1 MRRRQAAFQVLLK
14 KGLRTVLGPLLP
26 YVRSLRTLPVR
37 KRAEQSASH
46 LNPTRGLSV
55 CYLTHHF
62 PDRPPL
68 RTEISHGGAVKLTFL
83 AESFPHQFPNA
94 SLLYSVSSLDHPGKT
109 EIVQMAK
116 KLGVKIVINQ
126 NGVAYPGW
134 YGPGWKISNMKQR
147 ETYDLADFIIYQSKF
162 CKTSAELYLGIKDT
176 PSAVVYNPV
185 DVDYFCPSQN
195 HSYRTAPILLLGGNQ
210 FSFYRFEIAAQT
222 LRHVLTYLPGARLIV
237 TGKLWG
243 ENQSIAK
250 EQALSL
256 AKKLDIQTS
265 VEFTGQ
271 YSQEGALAIF
281 QKADILIHTQFQD
294 ASPGLIGEAMSC
306 GLPVVYS
313 ASGGSPEL
321 VSFDAGIGIP
331 VEPSWDKINFPNP
344 QEMAKATLQIWED
357 YTRYREAARQCALE
371 KLRLEIYIQKHRE
384 VFDCLLG

>member
-1 MRRRQAAFQVLLK
+1 MNSRQAAFLVLLK

-26 YVRSLRTLPVR
+26 YVRSLRTLSVR
-37 KRAEQSASH
+37 KHAEQSASH
-46 LNPTRGLSV
+46 FYPTQGLSV
-55 CYLTHHF
+55 CYLTPHF

-94 SLLYSVSSLDHPGKT
+94 SILYSVSSLDHPGKT
-109 EIVQMAK
+109 EIVRMAK
-116 KLGVKIVINQ
+116 KQGVKIVINQ

-134 YGPGWKISNMKQR
+134 YGTGWKISNMKQY
-147 ETYDLADFIIYQSKF
+147 ETYDLADFIIFQSKF

-185 DVDYFCPSQN
+185 DVNFFCPTQN
-195 HSYRTAPILLLGGNQ
+195 RTNHAAPILLLGGNQ
-210 FSFYRFEIAAQT
+210 FSFYRYEIAVQT

-243 ENQSIAK
+243 ENQSIAM

-256 AKKLDIQTS
+256 TKELDIQTS
-265 VEFTGQ
+265 VGFTGQ
-271 YSQEGALAIF
+271 YSQDDALAIF
-281 QKADILIHTQFQD
+281 RKADILIHTQFQD
-294 ASPGLIGEAMSC
+294 SSPGLIGEALSC

-344 QEMAKATLQIWED
+344 QEMAQATLQIWED
-357 YTRYREAARQCALE
+357 LTRYKEAARQCALE
-371 KLRLEIYIQKHRE
+371 KFKLEIYIQKHRE
-384 VFDCLLG
+384 IFDRLLG